1 MNNTPYKLAAS
12 LICSNMLD
20 VAADIRS
27 LEEGGI
33 DYIHV
38 DVMDGSFV
46 PRLGVH
52 PEMVRAVRTIT
63 NIPIDVHM
71 MIDNP
76 DLFVPDFIKAGGNII
91 IVHAESTKHLHRT
104 IKMIRD
110 MGARAGVALNPG
122 TTLHVLD
129 YVLDDID
136 LVMLMAINPG
146 IVGHKL
152 IPRTL
157 DKISELKEK
166 VASRSD
172 MIIAIDGG
180 VNPESAPQM
189 IKRGANFLV
198 CGSSM
203 IFKPDSAVGE
213 NIKEVRSNIDRAL
226 QEMN

>member
-1 MNNTPYKLAAS
+1 MNNTSYKLAAS

-20 VAADIRS
+20 IASDIRS

-33 DYIHV
+33 DYIHI
-38 DVMDGSFV
+38 DVMDGNFV
-46 PRLGVH
+46 PRLGIH
-52 PEMVRAVRTIT
+52 PEMVKAVRSVT

-76 DLFVPDFIKAGGNII
+76 DLFVPDFVKAGGDII
-91 IVHAESTKHLHRT
+91 VVHAEATKHLHRT

-110 MGARAGVALNPG
+110 AGARAGVALNPG
-122 TTLHVLD
+122 TSLHALD

-136 LVMLMAINPG
+136 CVMVMAINPG

-152 IPRTL
+152 IPRIL

-166 VASRSD
+166 LAD
-172 MIIAIDGG
+172 YPEMIIAVDGG
-180 VNPESAPQM
+180 VNPESAPEM
-189 IKRGANFLV
+189 VKRGANLLV

-203 IFKPDSAVGE
+203 IFKPDSTVGE
-213 NIKEVRSNIDRAL
+213 KVKEVRRDIDRKL
-226 QEMN
+226 KEVK